1 MCVYFFFFFPH
12 SSQVILCFSKRI
24 NQQLLLL
31 HPHHADPCASQNS
44 VPQIVGALTPLEVE
58 EGSAARFSITVHG
71 FPQPAVSWFC
81 DGRKLD
87 PTPRMK
93 VCCPMQAQ
101 LEGDV

>member
-1 MCVYFFFFFPH
+1 MIFIHY
-12 SSQVILCFSKRI
+12 SSDFEF
-24 NQQLLLL
+24 LLTYKLTYYEKEL
-31 HPHHADPCASQNS
+31 TLITTVASPHHADPCASQNS

-58 EGSAARFSITVHG
+58 EGSAARFSIIVHG

-93 VCCPMQAQ
+93 VCCPIQVQ
-101 LEGDV
+101 FSH